1 MNETTMY
8 NAIPVVSELNRVK
21 GFDPTR
27 FLRKTKDGPKLDL
40 SIKKLWFRLKYPN
53 GRIKLSALK
62 ITDQLAIIEA
72 RVYFDKNDS
81 TPVSSFVSQ
90 RENKTTPG
98 GLYIEMAQHSAID
111 EALSSAGFGIQF
123 IPANADKRISQE
135 NSVKVEKA
143 VEAPTVVEK
152 AETVTKVEEAPQVVD
167 APIAENTT
175 ANVDQATVTDVV
187 SETTDTAPE
196 AVILAAA
203 LRADGV
209 PFCRIDG
216 STRERSRE
224 CERFNNSPEIPVF
237 LISLK
242 AGGLGLNITGAD
254 TVLHYDPWWNPA
266 AEAQATDRAHRI
278 GQRKTVSVIK
288 LAIADSVEE
297 RVLLLQREKRLLL
310 EELFEA
316 SEAGN
321 AKISLAELKDLM
333 R

>member
-123 IPANADKRISQE
+123 IPANADKNISQE

-143 VEAPTVVEK
+143 VEAPSVADKTEAVATAEEMPTVAEALVAENTSVNLEQATITDAVSEATDEAPEEVISKVLSEEASADETVVTTTDAATPEVTEIREE
-152 AETVTKVEEAPQVVD
+152 ETELPYTKDMAVDEICARMTVEEAGALIVPIGSCKGWTLAQV
-167 APIAENTT
+167 
-175 ANVDQATVTDVV
+175 
-187 SETTDTAPE
+187 
-196 AVILAAA
+196 
-203 LRADGV
+203 ADRR
-209 PFCRIDG
+209 P
-216 STRERSRE
+216 
-224 CERFNNSPEIPVF
+224 
-237 LISLK
+237 ISLK
-242 AGGLGLNITGAD
+242 WYISGYNGDDNILRAGATIMQRLVENK
-254 TVLHYDPWWNPA
+254 A
-266 AEAQATDRAHRI
+266 A
-278 GQRKTVSVIK
+278 
-288 LAIADSVEE
+288 
-297 RVLLLQREKRLLL
+297 
-310 EELFEA
+310 
-316 SEAGN
+316 
-321 AKISLAELKDLM
+321 
-333 R
+333 

>member
-123 IPANADKRISQE
+123 IPANADKHILQE

-152 AETVTKVEEAPQVVD
+152 AETVIKVEEAPRVVD

-175 ANVDQATVTDVV
+175 ANMEQATITDSV
-187 SETTDTAPE
+187 SETTDVAPE
-196 AVILAAA
+196 EVISKIVSEEAAA
-203 LRADGV
+203 VETVDTTTTDTAVSEVTEIREEETELPYTKDMAVDEICARMTVEEAGALIVPIGSCKGWTLAQVADRR
-209 PFCRIDG
+209 P
-216 STRERSRE
+216 
-224 CERFNNSPEIPVF
+224 
-237 LISLK
+237 ISLK
-242 AGGLGLNITGAD
+242 WYISGYNGDDNILRAGATIMQRLVENK
-254 TVLHYDPWWNPA
+254 A
-266 AEAQATDRAHRI
+266 A
-278 GQRKTVSVIK
+278 
-288 LAIADSVEE
+288 
-297 RVLLLQREKRLLL
+297 
-310 EELFEA
+310 
-316 SEAGN
+316 
-321 AKISLAELKDLM
+321 
-333 R
+333 

>member
-123 IPANADKRISQE
+123 IPANADKHILQE

-175 ANVDQATVTDVV
+175 ANMEQATITDAF
-187 SETTDTAPE
+187 SETTDVAPE
-196 AVILAAA
+196 EVISKIVSEEAAA
-203 LRADGV
+203 VEAVDTTTTDTAVPEVTEIREEETELPYTKDMAVDEICARMTVEEAGALIVPIGSCKGWTLAQVADRR
-209 PFCRIDG
+209 P
-216 STRERSRE
+216 
-224 CERFNNSPEIPVF
+224 
-237 LISLK
+237 ISLK
-242 AGGLGLNITGAD
+242 WYISGYNGDDNILRAGATIMQRLVENK
-254 TVLHYDPWWNPA
+254 A
-266 AEAQATDRAHRI
+266 A
-278 GQRKTVSVIK
+278 
-288 LAIADSVEE
+288 
-297 RVLLLQREKRLLL
+297 
-310 EELFEA
+310 
-316 SEAGN
+316 
-321 AKISLAELKDLM
+321 
-333 R
+333 

>member
-81 TPVSSFVSQ
+81 APVSSFVSQ

-123 IPANADKRISQE
+123 IPANAGKSISQE

-143 VEAPTVVEK
+143 VEAPSVADKTETVAK
-152 AETVTKVEEAPQVVD
+152 AEEMPTVAEALV
-167 APIAENTT
+167 AENTSV
-175 ANVDQATVTDVV
+175 NLEQATITDTV
-187 SETTDTAPE
+187 SEATDEAPE
-196 AVILAAA
+196 EVISKVLSEEA
-203 LRADGV
+203 
-209 PFCRIDG
+209 
-216 STRERSRE
+216 S
-224 CERFNNSPEIPVF
+224 F
-237 LISLK
+237 L
-242 AGGLGLNITGAD
+242 
-254 TVLHYDPWWNPA
+254 
-266 AEAQATDRAHRI
+266 
-278 GQRKTVSVIK
+278 
-288 LAIADSVEE
+288 E
-297 RVLLLQREKRLLL
+297 RVIR
-310 EELFEA
+310 
-316 SEAGN
+316 
-321 AKISLAELKDLM
+321 
-333 R
+333 

>member
-81 TPVSSFVSQ
+81 APVSSFVSQ

-123 IPANADKRISQE
+123 IPANADKNISQE

-143 VEAPTVVEK
+143 VEAPSVADKT
-152 AETVTKVEEAPQVVD
+152 ETVATAEEMPTVAEALV
-167 APIAENTT
+167 AENTSV
-175 ANVDQATVTDVV
+175 NLEQATITDAV
-187 SETTDTAPE
+187 SEATDEAPEEVISKVLSEEASADETVVTTTDAATPE
-196 AVILAAA
+196 VTEIREEETELPYTKDMAVDEICARMTIEEAGALIVPIGSCKGWTLAQV
-203 LRADGV
+203 ADRR
-209 PFCRIDG
+209 P
-216 STRERSRE
+216 
-224 CERFNNSPEIPVF
+224 
-237 LISLK
+237 ISLK
-242 AGGLGLNITGAD
+242 WYISGYNGDDNILRAGATIMQRLVENK
-254 TVLHYDPWWNPA
+254 A
-266 AEAQATDRAHRI
+266 A
-278 GQRKTVSVIK
+278 
-288 LAIADSVEE
+288 
-297 RVLLLQREKRLLL
+297 
-310 EELFEA
+310 
-316 SEAGN
+316 
-321 AKISLAELKDLM
+321 
-333 R
+333 

>member
-123 IPANADKRISQE
+123 IPANADKHILQD

-143 VEAPTVVEK
+143 VEAPTVAEK

-175 ANVDQATVTDVV
+175 ANMEQATITDTV
-187 SETTDTAPE
+187 SETTDVAPE
-196 AVILAAA
+196 EVISKIVSEEATAVEAVDTTTTDTAVPEVTEIREEETELPYTKDMAVDEICARMTVEEAGALIVPIGSCKGWTLAQV
-203 LRADGV
+203 ADRR
-209 PFCRIDG
+209 P
-216 STRERSRE
+216 
-224 CERFNNSPEIPVF
+224 
-237 LISLK
+237 ISLK
-242 AGGLGLNITGAD
+242 WYISGYNGDDNILRAGATIMQRLVENK
-254 TVLHYDPWWNPA
+254 A
-266 AEAQATDRAHRI
+266 A
-278 GQRKTVSVIK
+278 
-288 LAIADSVEE
+288 
-297 RVLLLQREKRLLL
+297 
-310 EELFEA
+310 
-316 SEAGN
+316 
-321 AKISLAELKDLM
+321 
-333 R
+333 

>member
-123 IPANADKRISQE
+123 IPANADKSISQE
-135 NSVKVEKA
+135 NSVKLEKA
-143 VEAPTVVEK
+143 VEAPTVVDKTETVVK
-152 AETVTKVEEAPQVVD
+152 AEEMPTVAEALVAENTSENLEQATITDAVSEATDEAPEEVISKVLSEEASADETVVTTTDAATPEVTEIREEETELPYTKDMAVEEICARMTVEEAGALIVPIGSCKGWTLAQV
-167 APIAENTT
+167 
-175 ANVDQATVTDVV
+175 
-187 SETTDTAPE
+187 
-196 AVILAAA
+196 
-203 LRADGV
+203 ADRR
-209 PFCRIDG
+209 P
-216 STRERSRE
+216 
-224 CERFNNSPEIPVF
+224 
-237 LISLK
+237 ISLK
-242 AGGLGLNITGAD
+242 WYISGYNGDDNILRAGATIMQRLVENK
-254 TVLHYDPWWNPA
+254 A
-266 AEAQATDRAHRI
+266 A
-278 GQRKTVSVIK
+278 
-288 LAIADSVEE
+288 
-297 RVLLLQREKRLLL
+297 
-310 EELFEA
+310 
-316 SEAGN
+316 
-321 AKISLAELKDLM
+321 
-333 R
+333 

>member
-90 RENKTTPG
+90 RENKSTPG

-123 IPANADKRISQE
+123 IPANADKNVLQE
-135 NSVKVEKA
+135 NPVKVEKA
-143 VEAPTVVEK
+143 VEVPTVVEK
-152 AETVTKVEEAPQVVD
+152 AETVTKAEEIPKVAVASVAEDVPSIMEQATITDTVPETIEEAPK
-167 APIAENTT
+167 E
-175 ANVDQATVTDVV
+175 VV
-187 SETTDTAPE
+187 SKATTEEASVSETVVTATTDTATPE
-196 AVILAAA
+196 VTEIREEETELPYTKDMAVEEICARMTVEEAGALIVPIGSCKGWTLAQV
-203 LRADGV
+203 ADRR
-209 PFCRIDG
+209 P
-216 STRERSRE
+216 
-224 CERFNNSPEIPVF
+224 
-237 LISLK
+237 ISLK
-242 AGGLGLNITGAD
+242 WYTSGYNGDDNILRAGATIMQRLVENK
-254 TVLHYDPWWNPA
+254 A
-266 AEAQATDRAHRI
+266 A
-278 GQRKTVSVIK
+278 
-288 LAIADSVEE
+288 
-297 RVLLLQREKRLLL
+297 
-310 EELFEA
+310 
-316 SEAGN
+316 
-321 AKISLAELKDLM
+321 
-333 R
+333 

>member
-81 TPVSSFVSQ
+81 APVSSFVSQ

-123 IPANADKRISQE
+123 IPANADKNISQE

-143 VEAPTVVEK
+143 VEAPSVADKTETVAEAEEMPTVAEALVAENTSVNLEQATITDAVSEATDEAPEEVISKVLSEEASADETVVTTTDAATPEVTEIREE
-152 AETVTKVEEAPQVVD
+152 ETELPYTKDMAVDEICARMTVEEAGSLIVPIGSCKGWTLAQV
-167 APIAENTT
+167 
-175 ANVDQATVTDVV
+175 
-187 SETTDTAPE
+187 
-196 AVILAAA
+196 
-203 LRADGV
+203 ADRR
-209 PFCRIDG
+209 P
-216 STRERSRE
+216 
-224 CERFNNSPEIPVF
+224 
-237 LISLK
+237 ISLK
-242 AGGLGLNITGAD
+242 WYISGYNGDDNILRAGATIMQRLVENK
-254 TVLHYDPWWNPA
+254 A
-266 AEAQATDRAHRI
+266 A
-278 GQRKTVSVIK
+278 
-288 LAIADSVEE
+288 
-297 RVLLLQREKRLLL
+297 
-310 EELFEA
+310 
-316 SEAGN
+316 
-321 AKISLAELKDLM
+321 
-333 R
+333 

>member
-81 TPVSSFVSQ
+81 APVSSFVSQ

-123 IPANADKRISQE
+123 IPANADKNISQE

-143 VEAPTVVEK
+143 VEAPSVADKTETVAKAEEMPTVAEALVAENNSVNLEQATITDAVSEATDEAPEEVISKVLSEEASVDETVVTTTDAATPEVTEIREE
-152 AETVTKVEEAPQVVD
+152 ETELPYTRDMAVDEICARMTVEEAGALIVPIGSCKGWTLAQV
-167 APIAENTT
+167 
-175 ANVDQATVTDVV
+175 
-187 SETTDTAPE
+187 
-196 AVILAAA
+196 
-203 LRADGV
+203 ADRR
-209 PFCRIDG
+209 P
-216 STRERSRE
+216 
-224 CERFNNSPEIPVF
+224 
-237 LISLK
+237 ISLK
-242 AGGLGLNITGAD
+242 WYISGYNGDDNILRAGATIMQRLVENK
-254 TVLHYDPWWNPA
+254 A
-266 AEAQATDRAHRI
+266 A
-278 GQRKTVSVIK
+278 
-288 LAIADSVEE
+288 
-297 RVLLLQREKRLLL
+297 
-310 EELFEA
+310 
-316 SEAGN
+316 
-321 AKISLAELKDLM
+321 
-333 R
+333 

>member
-81 TPVSSFVSQ
+81 APVSSFVSQ

-123 IPANADKRISQE
+123 IPANADKNISQE

-143 VEAPTVVEK
+143 VEALSVADKTETVAKAEEMPTVAEALVAENTSANLEQATITDAVSEATDEAPEEVISK
-152 AETVTKVEEAPQVVD
+152 VLSEEASADETVVTTTDAATPEVTEIREEETELPYTKDMAVDEICARMTVEEAGALIVPIGSCKGWTLAQV
-167 APIAENTT
+167 
-175 ANVDQATVTDVV
+175 
-187 SETTDTAPE
+187 
-196 AVILAAA
+196 
-203 LRADGV
+203 ADRR
-209 PFCRIDG
+209 P
-216 STRERSRE
+216 
-224 CERFNNSPEIPVF
+224 
-237 LISLK
+237 ISLK
-242 AGGLGLNITGAD
+242 WYISGYNGDDNILRAGVTIMQRLVENK
-254 TVLHYDPWWNPA
+254 A
-266 AEAQATDRAHRI
+266 A
-278 GQRKTVSVIK
+278 
-288 LAIADSVEE
+288 
-297 RVLLLQREKRLLL
+297 
-310 EELFEA
+310 
-316 SEAGN
+316 
-321 AKISLAELKDLM
+321 
-333 R
+333 

>member
-81 TPVSSFVSQ
+81 APVSSFVSQ

-123 IPANADKRISQE
+123 IPANADKSISQE
-135 NSVKVEKA
+135 NSVKLEKA
-143 VEAPTVVEK
+143 VEAPSVAEK
-152 AETVTKVEEAPQVVD
+152 AETVTKVEKAPRVVD

-175 ANVDQATVTDVV
+175 ANMEQATITDTVPETTDVAPEEVISKIV
-187 SETTDTAPE
+187 SEEATAVEAVDATTTDTAVPE
-196 AVILAAA
+196 VTEIREEETELPYTKDMAVDEICARMTVEEAGALIVPIGSCKGWTLAQV
-203 LRADGV
+203 ADRR
-209 PFCRIDG
+209 P
-216 STRERSRE
+216 
-224 CERFNNSPEIPVF
+224 
-237 LISLK
+237 ISLK
-242 AGGLGLNITGAD
+242 WYISGYNGDDNILRAGATIMQRLVENK
-254 TVLHYDPWWNPA
+254 A
-266 AEAQATDRAHRI
+266 A
-278 GQRKTVSVIK
+278 
-288 LAIADSVEE
+288 
-297 RVLLLQREKRLLL
+297 
-310 EELFEA
+310 
-316 SEAGN
+316 
-321 AKISLAELKDLM
+321 
-333 R
+333 

>member
-81 TPVSSFVSQ
+81 APVSSFVSQ

-123 IPANADKRISQE
+123 IPANADKNISQE

-143 VEAPTVVEK
+143 VEAPSVADKTETVAK
-152 AETVTKVEEAPQVVD
+152 AEEMPTVAEALV
-167 APIAENTT
+167 AENTSV
-175 ANVDQATVTDVV
+175 NLEQATITDAV
-187 SETTDTAPE
+187 SEATDEAPEEVISKVLSEEASADETVVTTTDTATPE
-196 AVILAAA
+196 VTEIREEETELPYTKDMAVDEICARMTVEEAGALIVPIGSCKGWTLAQV
-203 LRADGV
+203 ADRR
-209 PFCRIDG
+209 P
-216 STRERSRE
+216 
-224 CERFNNSPEIPVF
+224 
-237 LISLK
+237 ISLK
-242 AGGLGLNITGAD
+242 WYISGYNGDDNILRAGATIMQRLVENK
-254 TVLHYDPWWNPA
+254 A
-266 AEAQATDRAHRI
+266 A
-278 GQRKTVSVIK
+278 
-288 LAIADSVEE
+288 
-297 RVLLLQREKRLLL
+297 
-310 EELFEA
+310 
-316 SEAGN
+316 
-321 AKISLAELKDLM
+321 
-333 R
+333 

>member
-81 TPVSSFVSQ
+81 APVSSFVSQ

-123 IPANADKRISQE
+123 IPANADKNISQE

-143 VEAPTVVEK
+143 VEASSVADK
-152 AETVTKVEEAPQVVD
+152 
-167 APIAENTT
+167 IA
-175 ANVDQATVTDVV
+175 
-187 SETTDTAPE
+187 
-196 AVILAAA
+196 
-203 LRADGV
+203 R
-209 PFCRIDG
+209 
-216 STRERSRE
+216 
-224 CERFNNSPEIPVF
+224 
-237 LISLK
+237 
-242 AGGLGLNITGAD
+242 
-254 TVLHYDPWWNPA
+254 
-266 AEAQATDRAHRI
+266 
-278 GQRKTVSVIK
+278 
-288 LAIADSVEE
+288 
-297 RVLLLQREKRLLL
+297 
-310 EELFEA
+310 
-316 SEAGN
+316 
-321 AKISLAELKDLM
+321 
-333 R
+333 

>member
-81 TPVSSFVSQ
+81 APVSSFVSQ
-90 RENKTTPG
+90 RENKNTPG

-123 IPANADKRISQE
+123 IPANADKNISQE

-143 VEAPTVVEK
+143 VEAPSVADKTETVAKAEEMPTVAEALVAENTSANLEQATITDAVSEATDEAPEEVISKVLSEEASADETVVTTTDAATPEVTEIREE
-152 AETVTKVEEAPQVVD
+152 ETELPYTKDMAVDEICARMTVEEAGALIVPIGSCKGWTLAQV
-167 APIAENTT
+167 
-175 ANVDQATVTDVV
+175 
-187 SETTDTAPE
+187 
-196 AVILAAA
+196 
-203 LRADGV
+203 ADRR
-209 PFCRIDG
+209 P
-216 STRERSRE
+216 
-224 CERFNNSPEIPVF
+224 
-237 LISLK
+237 ISLK
-242 AGGLGLNITGAD
+242 WYISGYNGDDNILRAGATIMQRLVENK
-254 TVLHYDPWWNPA
+254 A
-266 AEAQATDRAHRI
+266 A
-278 GQRKTVSVIK
+278 
-288 LAIADSVEE
+288 
-297 RVLLLQREKRLLL
+297 
-310 EELFEA
+310 
-316 SEAGN
+316 
-321 AKISLAELKDLM
+321 
-333 R
+333 

>member
-123 IPANADKRISQE
+123 IPANADKSISQE

-143 VEAPTVVEK
+143 VEAPSVADKT
-152 AETVTKVEEAPQVVD
+152 ETVTKVEEAPQVVD

-196 AVILAAA
+196 AVISQTAPEEAPTVETVVTTPTDVATPEVTEIREEETELPYTKDMAVDEICARMTVEEAGALIVPIGSCKGWTLAQV
-203 LRADGV
+203 ADRR
-209 PFCRIDG
+209 P
-216 STRERSRE
+216 
-224 CERFNNSPEIPVF
+224 
-237 LISLK
+237 ISLK
-242 AGGLGLNITGAD
+242 WYISGYNGDDNILRAGATIMQRLVENK
-254 TVLHYDPWWNPA
+254 A
-266 AEAQATDRAHRI
+266 A
-278 GQRKTVSVIK
+278 
-288 LAIADSVEE
+288 
-297 RVLLLQREKRLLL
+297 
-310 EELFEA
+310 
-316 SEAGN
+316 
-321 AKISLAELKDLM
+321 
-333 R
+333 